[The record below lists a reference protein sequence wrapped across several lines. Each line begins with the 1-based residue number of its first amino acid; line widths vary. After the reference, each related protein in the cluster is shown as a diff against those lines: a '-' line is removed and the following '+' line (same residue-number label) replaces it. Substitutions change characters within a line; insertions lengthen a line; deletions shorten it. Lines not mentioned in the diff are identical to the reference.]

1 MTEESIGFLLLLFA
15 VRRYSHIVVL
25 PKFAIFDVPDVDS
38 CPTTSRSRSKSHQGL
53 RLLAPPPQEVTR
65 SRLTG

>member
-25 PKFAIFDVPDVDS
+25 PKFAIFDVPDVDA
-38 CPTTSRSRSKSHQGL
+38 CPVTSHSRSKI
-53 RLLAPPPQEVTR
+53 APGGYASWTPHR
-65 SRLTG
+65 R